1 MKIWGTP
8 LLAYLRKYSD
18 SRWQLLISC
27 GVFEKHY
34 IGTRKIVHRKIYL
47 DKFYLTEKVD
57 IIKKTSVKVN
67 QVSSSDS
74 GNAITN
80 KSNKIKTGRTVV
92 KKAKWK

>member
-8 LLAYLRKYSD
+8 LLAYLRKYFD

-34 IGTRKIVHRKIYL
+34 IGIRKIVHLK
-47 DKFYLTEKVD
+47 EKVD

-67 QVSSSDS
+67 
-74 GNAITN
+74 
-80 KSNKIKTGRTVV
+80 
-92 KKAKWK
+92 

>member
-1 MKIWGTP
+1 M
-8 LLAYLRKYSD
+8 
-18 SRWQLLISC
+18 
-27 GVFEKHY
+27 
-34 IGTRKIVHRKIYL
+34 YL
-47 DKFYLTEKVD
+47 DKLYLKEKVD

-92 KKAKWK
+92 KKAK